1 MAPAW
6 KVWCDLLR
14 SKQLTYDPD
23 PVLRSALNAV
33 RLIRDNVGNTR
44 PVKGR
49 SAGNTD
55 AVVAGN
61 MAALLLEHHQ
71 VREASGIANSSCPIG

>member
-6 KVWCDLLR
+6 KLWGDLLK
-14 SKQLTYDPD
+14 SKQLHYEPD
-23 PVLRSALNAV
+23 PVLRAALNSV
-33 RLIRDNVGNTR
+33 RLIADNVGNIR

-49 SAGNTD
+49 SSGNTD

-61 MAALLLEHHQ
+61 MAALLMEHHQ
-71 VREASGIANSSCPIG
+71 VRTATGLSASTCPLG